1 MKERLQKNYK
11 YKLIDNTIYIILLLY
26 LKTLSK
32 QEYDIRFNLL
42 YILILV
48 LNLYKFNKYT
58 EQITYTRVDNNIQ
71 VMNIINQICSNMI
84 YNSLLFSI
92 NNI

>member
-32 QEYDIRFNLL
+32 
-42 YILILV
+42 
-48 LNLYKFNKYT
+48 
-58 EQITYTRVDNNIQ
+58 
-71 VMNIINQICSNMI
+71 
-84 YNSLLFSI
+84 
-92 NNI
+92 